1 MTKSSFSSGISI
13 VSEAFGCVPEYAP
26 HFLSSLRSLRSNP
39 KETHWNVF
47 RYESRH
53 TEICS
58 CPSVHCR
65 GKYSFCGWLQHLREL
80 CSNSCKLCRRLIV
93 TRQQQIFCQV
103 KFKYYARRAFVT
115 VSARTNAGWNIR
127 AKRVLMAKYMK
138 CQQLIEAS
146 NFQLPKASPC
156 RKQCPDIRFS
166 PSERKY
172 DPAQKKYIDLLSYPS
187 NFRAKYKKDEN
198 DDDSEDE
205 DEDDDD
211 DDDDDKKDDKKDD
224 KDGEDDEDGR

>member
-1 MTKSSFSSGISI
+1 MQEVDSDSTTTNILPSQIQ
-13 VSEAFGCVPEYAP
+13 V
-26 HFLSSLRSLRSNP
+26 LRS
-39 KETHWNVF
+39 K
-47 RYESRH
+47 
-53 TEICS
+53 
-58 CPSVHCR
+58 
-65 GKYSFCGWLQHLREL
+65 G
-80 CSNSCKLCRRLIV
+80 
-93 TRQQQIFCQV
+93 
-103 KFKYYARRAFVT
+103 FVT
-115 VSARTNAGWNIR
+115 VSARTNGGWNIR

-211 DDDDDKKDDKKDD
+211 DDDDDKKDDKK
-224 KDGEDDEDGR
+224 